1 MTAWAQLI
9 LHSTLPSGTAWE
21 HLNAQSAG
29 SGLIVNDGIAVEVEA
44 SQIDVEIDTGE
55 MDVTVEDSPIDTQV
69 DDSPIYVEVQE

>member
-44 SQIDVEIDTGE
+44 SQIDVEIDAGE
-55 MDVTVEDSPIDTQV
+55 IDVTVDDAPVEVLV